1 LHPTGHFH
9 CRRDRGDSGARS
21 DLVIGRI
28 RIVAG
33 DLPQLAAEMVERAVD
48 RQGDMALV
56 GTATSL
62 RELVALARRTKPDV
76 VVVGLHDHELSQDY
90 LELLFDQPRT
100 RVLGIAAHDGRA
112 YLYELRPEQVELGEV
127 SPDDV
132 VASIRH
138 AARRPARS

>member
-1 LHPTGHFH
+1 
-9 CRRDRGDSGARS
+9 
-21 DLVIGRI
+21 
-28 RIVAG
+28 
-33 DLPQLAAEMVERAVD
+33 LPQLVAEMVERAVE

-76 VVVGLHDHELSQDY
+76 VVVGLHDHDLPRDY

-100 RVLGIAAHDGRA
+100 RVLGIAAHDGHA

-132 VASIRH
+132 VESIRQ
-138 AARRPARS
+138 AAGRPAPL

>member
-1 LHPTGHFH
+1 LHPTGHFD
-9 CRRDRGDSGARS
+9 RRGERGDSGARS
-21 DLVIGRI
+21 DLVLGRI

-33 DLPQLAAEMVERAVD
+33 DLPQLVAEMVERAVE

-56 GTATSL
+56 GTASSL
-62 RELVALARRTKPDV
+62 RELVGLARRTKPDV
-76 VVVGLHDHELSQDY
+76 VVVGLHDHDLAPDY

-100 RVLGIAAHDGRA
+100 RVLGITALDGHA

-132 VASIRH
+132 VETIRQ
-138 AARRPARS
+138 AAGGRARW